1 MERGLTS
8 QCIAKENNKLREHT
22 RYFFMVNIVEFY
34 FSQYKYINLEDM
46 LLVSGIGRQAMWFLD
61 IENTV
66 KHKLVFLCHSPTS
79 QDYEQSCK
87 STIFPDKRKYLLTS

>member
-1 MERGLTS
+1 
-8 QCIAKENNKLREHT
+8 
-22 RYFFMVNIVEFY
+22 
-34 FSQYKYINLEDM
+34 M

-79 QDYEQSCK
+79 QDYEQGRK